1 MPKKGGTD
9 LFVTLDLLIS
19 KLIKLLQKLGHV
31 VILDFVMATTL
42 LMRVKQL
49 STAHRSMLFPIIL
62 AKHCSSLTQLKLM
75 REWKV
80 MVNAL
85 PVKDS

>member
-49 STAHRSMLFPIIL
+49 STAHRSMLFPII
-62 AKHCSSLTQLKLM
+62 AKHFPQSKLV